1 MRGTGR
7 TRPCSGRRVDYAPGR
22 QSGVYAIEFAIVFP
36 IFFLL
41 FYGVL
46 TFGLIFTAKQSL
58 TLAAEDG
65 ARATLRY
72 RLVTAPSTPSVMM
85 SQLNERL
92 KLACQV
98 AADRVSWL
106 QNAGAAPT
114 CQAVVNGRCA
124 NADGTAGASMCVA
137 RFTGGVPSARVFCGY
152 QSTDQCQATLTVA
165 YNYRA
170 NPLVPTVLGLGL
182 VVPSNLQ
189 GVATVTLDPALLQR
203 MGTGA

>member
-1 MRGTGR
+1 MRGTGK
-7 TRPCSGRRVDYAPGR
+7 TRPGNGRRVDYAPGR

-72 RLVTAPSTPSVMM
+72 RLVTTSGSSVMM
-85 SQLNERL
+85 AQLNERL
-92 KLACQV
+92 SLACQV

-114 CQAVVNGRCA
+114 CEAVINGRCA
-124 NADGTAGASMCVA
+124 NADGTAGASMCSA

-152 QSTDQCQATLTVA
+152 QATDQCQATLTVA

-170 NPLVPTVLGLGL
+170 NPLVPTMPGLGL
-182 VVPSNLQ
+182 VVPGNLQ
-189 GVATVTLDPALLQR
+189 GVATVTLDPAVLQR